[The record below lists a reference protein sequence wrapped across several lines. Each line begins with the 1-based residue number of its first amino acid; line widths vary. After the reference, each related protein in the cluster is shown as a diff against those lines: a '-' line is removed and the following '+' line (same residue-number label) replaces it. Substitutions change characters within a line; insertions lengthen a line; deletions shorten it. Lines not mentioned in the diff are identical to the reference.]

1 VADDFLAG
9 FNSGS
14 NRVVRYLTTRA
25 AEVGVPHE
33 LL

>member
-25 AEVGVPHE
+25 EVGVPHE